1 MISSKTKTYKPKIHI
16 CPVCNKETAYYDMCD
31 WCYNVESGID
41 NYLSTKEGIKRIQQ
55 KLKEVLK

>member
-1 MISSKTKTYKPKIHI
+1 MISSKTKTYKPKVYI
-16 CPVCNKETAYYDMCD
+16 CPVCNKFTHYSDLCD
-31 WCYNVESGID
+31 WCYNVESNID

>member
-1 MISSKTKTYKPKIHI
+1 MSVKTKKHIRKTYN
-16 CPVCNKETAYYDMCD
+16 CPVCNKFTYYSDLCD
-31 WCYNVESGID
+31 WCYNVESNID